1 MSARKRPAVIEL
13 VGPAGV
19 GKTTL
24 SEQLEASGQAA
35 RGTIWLV
42 PKPVLLH
49 GTLRQLPTA
58 LTLYRETGKFLWKEI
73 KHLARLDALHTFV
86 RTTHWNG
93 TRLVVLDEG
102 PVYTLSWL
110 QVLGHRRFV
119 YGRPAAFLR
128 RTLERWARSLD
139 AIVMLDAPDE
149 VLISRIRGRKK
160 PHLMKGRSA
169 LEISAFIRAYRL
181 ATDHVVNDLRAI
193 GGPPVV
199 RLCCADDSDA
209 LAERLLEALEQHAHA
224 R

>member
-1 MSARKRPAVIEL
+1 MSARKRPAAIEL

-24 SEQLEASGQAA
+24 SLQLEASGQAA

-49 GTLRQLPTA
+49 GTLRQLPAA
-58 LTLYRETGKFLWKEI
+58 LTLYHETGKFLWREI
-73 KHLARLDALHTFV
+73 KHLARLDALHTFL

-110 QVLGHRRFV
+110 QVFGHRRFV
-119 YGRPAAFLR
+119 YGPPATFLR

-139 AIVMLDAPDE
+139 AIVILDAPDE
-149 VLISRIRGRKK
+149 ILISRIRGRKK
-160 PHLMKGRSA
+160 PHLMKDRSP
-169 LEISAFIRAYRL
+169 LEISAFIQAYRV
-181 ATDHVVNDLRAI
+181 ATERVLNNLRAI

-199 RLCCADDSDA
+199 RLCCGDDGGRLD
-209 LAERLLEALEQHAHA
+209 ERLLEALEQHAYA